1 MNTAP
6 IHKHAFLQ
14 GGGKLG
20 ELTRTY
26 DWSKTSVGS
35 PDHWP
40 PGLCT
45 TLGLLLHAASPMVLF
60 WGEEFLCFYNDAVQS
75 GFDAAGKHPAVGQRG
90 AAVWPGTW
98 ERIEPLLTH
107 VTETGES
114 VSDRSPLVPLTH
126 NDSDDTYWTFTYH
139 PVYGDTN
146 QISGVLVTALET
158 TGDVTTVDSLRA
170 SEQRLRSLVLEAPV
184 AMGLFVGTTHRIEV
198 ANTALL
204 RYWGKDE
211 SVLGRPYREAVPEL
225 EEQGVFA
232 ILDKVFV
239 TGDVYEGKA
248 TPANLYSDGKWSTHY
263 VDLTFRPLRNAD
275 GNIYGILNTA
285 VDVTERV
292 FSQQQQMEKVQ
303 REVLTSFEQSPA
315 AIAIIT
321 GLDLRFQMANPFYG
335 ELVGRSPD
343 QLIGKTLLDALPEL
357 TGQGFDQLLRQVID
371 TGNAYIAREVA
382 VNIIRKKGPETIYV
396 DLTYQPRREADDHV
410 SGVFVVATDVTAQ
423 VLSRKEIEASEAK
436 LRSLVESAPFP
447 IGVYVGKEMVIQLAN
462 QSIIDVWGKGSDV
475 IGKRYADILPELANQ
490 HIYAQLDQVFTT
502 GIPFHAHNQR
512 VDLVIDGVLQ
522 PYYFKYSFTPLYD
535 ADGRVYGV
543 MNTAADV
550 TDLMLARQ
558 KLEESEARLRSL
570 STELDAQVQ
579 QRTQELAAINEELR
593 EANVLLVRSNHN
605 LEQFAYIASHDLQEP
620 LRKIQQFGDLL
631 QTRYGH
637 QLNEGMAYLE
647 RMRAAASRM
656 SMLIRDLL
664 NFSRISTG
672 QEVDTRVALDLVVNA
687 VLADLELTIQE
698 TGTVIHIESLPTVPG
713 DVSQLGQLFQNLL
726 SNAIKFRRP
735 DVAPIIR
742 ITTQAV
748 AAADLPPQVKPTRTA
763 AVYSRIDVIDNG
775 IGFDEKYLD
784 RIFQVFQR
792 LHGKGQ
798 YAGTGIG
805 LAVCEKVATNHGGAI
820 TASSQP
826 GQGATFSVY
835 LPN

>member
-1 MNTAP
+1 M
-6 IHKHAFLQ
+6 
-14 GGGKLG
+14 
-20 ELTRTY
+20 
-26 DWSKTSVGS
+26 
-35 PDHWP
+35 
-40 PGLCT
+40 
-45 TLGLLLHAASPMVLF
+45 
-60 WGEEFLCFYNDAVQS
+60 
-75 GFDAAGKHPAVGQRG
+75 
-90 AAVWPGTW
+90 
-98 ERIEPLLTH
+98 
-107 VTETGES
+107 
-114 VSDRSPLVPLTH
+114 
-126 NDSDDTYWTFTYH
+126 
-139 PVYGDTN
+139 
-146 QISGVLVTALET
+146 LVTALEI
-158 TGDVTTVDSLRA
+158 TGNVTTADSLPT

-184 AMGLFVGTTHRIEV
+184 AMGLFVGATHHVEV

-204 RYWGKDE
+204 QFWGKDA
-211 SVLGRPYREAVPEL
+211 SVLGKPFREVVPEL
-225 EEQGVFA
+225 EEQGFSA
-232 ILDKVFV
+232 ILDNVFGS
-239 TGDVYEGKA
+239 GDTYEGKA
-248 TPANLYSDGKWSTHY
+248 APATLCIDGKWSTHY
-263 VDLTFRPLRNAD
+263 FDFSCKPIRNSSGD
-275 GNIYGILNTA
+275 IYGILNTA

-292 FSQQQQMEKVQ
+292 VGQQQMEKVH
-303 REVLTSFEQSPA
+303 RELLSSFEQSPA

-321 GLDLRFQMANPFYG
+321 GPDLRFQMANPFYG
-335 ELVGRSPD
+335 ELVGRSSD

-357 TGQGFDQLLRQVID
+357 SGQGFDQLLRQVID
-371 TGNAYIAREVA
+371 TGTAYTANEVA

-396 DLTYQPRREADDHV
+396 DLTYQPWREADQHV
-410 SGVFVVATDVTAQ
+410 SGVLVVATDVTAQ

-462 QSIIDVWGKGSDV
+462 QSIIDVWGKGNDV
-475 IGKRYADILPELANQ
+475 IGKRYADVLPELASQ
-490 HIYAQLDQVFTT
+490 HIYTQLDQVYMT

-512 VDLVIDGVLQ
+512 VDLVTDGVLQ

-535 ADGRVYGV
+535 ADGRIYGV

-558 KLEESEARLRSL
+558 KLEESEIRLRSL

-579 QRTQELAAINEELR
+579 QRTQELAATNEELR

-637 QLNEGMAYLE
+637 QLDEGTPYLE
-647 RMRAAASRM
+647 RMQTAASRM

-713 DVSQLGQLFQNLL
+713 DASQLGQLFQNLL

-742 ITTQAV
+742 ITTQVVAV
-748 AAADLPPQVKPTRTA
+748 SALPSHVKPTRA
-763 AVYSRIDVIDNG
+763 AALYTRIDVIDNG